1 MTEIVVA
8 VVLAPAVVVPVCRVA
23 PALWRTAVRWHRAFT
38 WPERLTILV
47 LVGIAIAKAALVAGD

>member
-1 MTEIVVA
+1 MTRIFA
-8 VVLAPAVVVPVCRVA
+8 AIRI
-23 PALWRTAVRWHRAFT
+23 WHRAFT